1 LFVRVIEERERDEK
15 ERLIRYRLSQT
26 RERQR
31 LTQGMEPNH
40 TRTSQETEEGEEA
53 LVQQAN

>member
-1 LFVRVIEERERDEK
+1 
-15 ERLIRYRLSQT
+15 
-26 RERQR
+26 
-31 LTQGMEPNH
+31 MEPNH